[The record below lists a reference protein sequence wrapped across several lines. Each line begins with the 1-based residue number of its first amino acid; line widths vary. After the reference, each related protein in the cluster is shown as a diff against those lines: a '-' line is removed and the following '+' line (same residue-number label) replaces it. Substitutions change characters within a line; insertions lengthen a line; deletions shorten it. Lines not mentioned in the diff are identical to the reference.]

1 MTFKNDLTANVSW
14 DSKLKSDEKIPFT
27 FSFFDE
33 NKNLVRDILFAYSIS
48 DSSGKEIWSNIGN
61 SEKYLGILAP
71 YGIYQESIMIS
82 NDDSHELK
90 IILTGRD
97 SFNFEE
103 FFVSKSNFS
112 LNSQSMGEGKIALIP
127 SWIKNN
133 AGWWSDGIIG
143 DKEFIQSIQFLI
155 HENIIT
161 IPVTES
167 TSTESQEIPSWIKN
181 NAGWWSD
188 DLISEGDF
196 VKGIEFLIGQGII
209 R

>member
-1 MTFKNDLTANVSW
+1 
-14 DSKLKSDEKIPFT
+14 
-27 FSFFDE
+27 
-33 NKNLVRDILFAYSIS
+33 
-48 DSSGKEIWSNIGN
+48 
-61 SEKYLGILAP
+61 
-71 YGIYQESIMIS
+71 MIS

-133 AGWWSDGIIG
+133 AGWWSD
-143 DKEFIQSIQFLI
+143 
-155 HENIIT
+155 
-161 IPVTES
+161 
-167 TSTESQEIPSWIKN
+167 
-181 NAGWWSD
+181 

>member
-33 NKNLVRDILFAYSIS
+33 NKNLVRGILFAYGIS

-133 AGWWSDGIIG
+133 AGWWSD
-143 DKEFIQSIQFLI
+143 
-155 HENIIT
+155 
-161 IPVTES
+161 
-167 TSTESQEIPSWIKN
+167 
-181 NAGWWSD
+181 